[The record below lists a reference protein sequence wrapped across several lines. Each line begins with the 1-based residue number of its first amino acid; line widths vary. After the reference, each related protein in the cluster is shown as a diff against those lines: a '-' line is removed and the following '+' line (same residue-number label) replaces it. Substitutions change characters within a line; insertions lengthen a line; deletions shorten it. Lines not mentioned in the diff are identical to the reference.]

1 MPLEF
6 FPHKDYP
13 FCRDCYLDCLC
24 SRCTGCGLPIKPED
38 DALTLQDGKG
48 NNTVYHR
55 GCHRC
60 FITGV
65 TFKETDAIYMNDGF
79 PYCER

>member
-1 MPLEF
+1 M
-6 FPHKDYP
+6 
-13 FCRDCYLDCLC
+13 
-24 SRCTGCGLPIKPED
+24 
-38 DALTLQDGKG
+38 TLQDGKG